1 MDNIVTIIIIAVA
14 ALAVGFIIAKM
25 LEKNNAATAIA
36 SAKKEAVSII
46 KNAVKNGSVKIK
58 NSAIADPELFLNT
71 TLVTLIFIYCD
82 SRNLSF

>member
-46 KNAVKNGSVKIK
+46 KNAEKDGESLKKDKMLHVAFCLSSK
-58 NSAIADPELFLNT
+58 
-71 TLVTLIFIYCD
+71 TLH
-82 SRNLSF
+82 LSQHF

>member
-46 KNAVKNGSVKIK
+46 KNAEKEDEVKVLDV
-58 NSAIADPELFLNT
+58 AELIANAADL
-71 TLVTLIFIYCD
+71 
-82 SRNLSF
+82 